1 MLLNKKNYLAI
12 FLITIALIALA
23 ACGNGASENDKNN
36 SNNETETE
44 ATQDDVEQ
52 VLNLSTTADI
62 TSLDIHHA
70 ADGPSFDA
78 LYQISAGLIGYDK
91 DEIGRASCRERVE
104 IWEGEGL

>member
-52 VLNLSTTADI
+52 VLNLSTTSCVASRSEEHTSELQSRGHLVCRLLLEKKNADKTDLRKI
-62 TSLDIHHA
+62 
-70 ADGPSFDA
+70 
-78 LYQISAGLIGYDK
+78 Q
-91 DEIGRASCRERVE
+91 
-104 IWEGEGL
+104 